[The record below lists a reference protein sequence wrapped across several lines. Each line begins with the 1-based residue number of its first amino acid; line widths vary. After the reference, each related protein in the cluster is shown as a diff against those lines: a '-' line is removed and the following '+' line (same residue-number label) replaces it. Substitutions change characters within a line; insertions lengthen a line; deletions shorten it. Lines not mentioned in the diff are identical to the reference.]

1 MMTLGLALGLAALL
15 YQLGSGAGARDRR
28 MYTHGVNH
36 AAPLQHTDPVSGL
49 GATTNTD
56 IL

>member
-1 MMTLGLALGLAALL
+1 MTLGLALGLAALL

-28 MYTHGVNH
+28 MYTHGVND

-49 GATTNTD
+49 GATTNPD